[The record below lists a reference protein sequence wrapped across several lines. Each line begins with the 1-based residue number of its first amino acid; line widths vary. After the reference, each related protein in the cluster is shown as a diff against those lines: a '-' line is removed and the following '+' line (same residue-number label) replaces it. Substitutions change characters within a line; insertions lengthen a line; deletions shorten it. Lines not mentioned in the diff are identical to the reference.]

1 MPINPK
7 KTSPLR
13 PLPMRITE
21 LQWERL
27 KAARDYD
34 DIAIQEHVRRALDKY
49 LDMLD
54 GRRERRA
61 GTPTPLE
68 ELPDFVRTTQSN
80 NERQQ
85 AEIAAAVDKSALTA
99 AGRRRVV
106 YR

>member
-7 KTSPLR
+7 KTNPLR

-27 KAARDYD
+27 NAARDYD

-54 GRRERRA
+54 QKRSRPQ
-61 GTPTPLE
+61 PTPPD
-68 ELPDFVRTTQSN
+68 LPQIGEMPEFVRTS
-80 NERQQ
+80 Q
-85 AEIAAAVDKSALTA
+85 AVAANAPTGGDI

>member
-49 LDMLD
+49 LDGLD
-54 GRRERRA
+54 TRRSRA
-61 GTPTPLE
+61 TYTPPLAIE
-68 ELPDFVRTTQSN
+68 ELPDFVRTSQTVAALQSDQN
-80 NERQQ
+80 
-85 AEIAAAVDKSALTA
+85 AKAVSSQID